1 MIYIYIIETFYWPAL
16 KPIPSLSLNFY
27 FYFLV
32 KGLSTCMLRLE
43 AMTKIR
49 NLTLTLS
56 LLLSFISAIDIL
68 DNATT
73 SKRDNTTLCMHVS
86 YQFPMKNRK
95 IEEQIL
101 VNQMWCWSGHYWLD
115 GLKGWDRTHATCR
128 TTLRKHAVENRGNDK
143 FYARANHWF
152 ILFYYDS
159 FISFTYINLKFLFFL
174 LNEQKS

>member
-1 MIYIYIIETFYWPAL
+1 
-16 KPIPSLSLNFY
+16 
-27 FYFLV
+27 
-32 KGLSTCMLRLE
+32 MLRLE

-101 VNQMWCWSGHYWLD
+101 VNQMWC
-115 GLKGWDRTHATCR
+115 
-128 TTLRKHAVENRGNDK
+128 
-143 FYARANHWF
+143 
-152 ILFYYDS
+152 
-159 FISFTYINLKFLFFL
+159 
-174 LNEQKS
+174 